1 MTNNK
6 GSNPPSAAAR
16 SSGVAS
22 SRHQGLHQ
30 PTNDEGVEDALG
42 NVDLESRGERTEDH
56 LLNRGGKGVTG
67 AYDDSIDHNADAP
80 APPTPGR
87 GPQEK
92 EQKFA
97 GKPIS
102 C

>member
-16 SSGVAS
+16 TSGVAS
-22 SRHQGLHQ
+22 SRHQALHQ

-42 NVDLESRGERTEDH
+42 NVDLVSRGERTEDR
-56 LLNRGGKGVTG
+56 LRNRGGKGVAGT
-67 AYDDSIDHNADAP
+67 YDDSIDHNADAP

-87 GPQEK
+87 GAQKE
-92 EQKFA
+92 EQK
-97 GKPIS
+97 GS
-102 C
+102 G

>member
-6 GSNPPSAAAR
+6 GSNPPSAAR

-42 NVDLESRGERTEDH
+42 NVDLESRGERTEDR
-56 LLNRGGKGVTG
+56 LRNRGGKGVAG
-67 AYDDSIDHNADAP
+67 AYDDSIDQDADAP

-87 GPQEK
+87 EPQK
-92 EQKFA
+92 DEQK
-97 GKPIS
+97 GS
-102 C
+102 G